1 MGRQRLGLELAAHG
15 EGRDCLEDGE
25 GRAALAGRGE
35 VTDADLVAGEGQGAL
50 GPGLD
55 REEIGRAHV

>member
-55 REEIGRAHV
+55 REIGRAHV